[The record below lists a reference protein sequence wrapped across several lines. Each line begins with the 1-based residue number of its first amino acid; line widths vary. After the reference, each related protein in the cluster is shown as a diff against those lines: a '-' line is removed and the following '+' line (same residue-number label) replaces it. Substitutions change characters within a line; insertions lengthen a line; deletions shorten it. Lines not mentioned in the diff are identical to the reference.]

1 LSLVVVPGMQ
11 MVDEADVEQM
21 REFADRGG
29 NLVLTCRTALMDRTG
44 QLFEGKIAQPILDLI
59 GGEIEAYD
67 SLPEECYGQVEL
79 DGKKYPWG
87 VWGDLLYAAED
98 SKIVAKYAD
107 QFYAGAVAVTQCRHK
122 NRGLVT
128 YCGVYAEPPFIE
140 ALMERVAAQAGLTT
154 TPLPSRVQLL
164 RRGPYRILLN
174 YQDTPYACPAP
185 AEARFLIGTRT
196 VPPAGV
202 AVWEQTSPELAATP
216 AAEAAPAE
224 TPKRRRR

>member
-1 LSLVVVPGMQ
+1 
-11 MVDEADVEQM
+11 
-21 REFADRGG
+21 
-29 NLVLTCRTALMDRTG
+29 MDRTG
-44 QLFEGKIAQPILDLI
+44 QLFEGKVAQPILELI

-67 SLPEECYGQVEL
+67 SLPEECFGHVDL
-79 DGKKYPWG
+79 DGKKYEWG

-98 SKIVAKYAD
+98 SKVVAKYSD
-107 QFYAGAVAVTQCRHK
+107 QFYAGAAAVTQCRHK

-128 YCGVYAEPPFIE
+128 YCGVYAELPFIE
-140 ALMERVAAQAGLTT
+140 ALMERVSAQAGLTT